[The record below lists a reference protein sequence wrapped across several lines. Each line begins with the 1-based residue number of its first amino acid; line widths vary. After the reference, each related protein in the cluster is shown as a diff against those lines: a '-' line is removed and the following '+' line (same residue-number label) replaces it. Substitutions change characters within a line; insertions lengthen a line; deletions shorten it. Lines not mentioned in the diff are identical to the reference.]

1 MGGNNDYNHDNSDPF
16 AKVKFTILAFYG
28 AYDAEVYLD
37 WEMTVEQKL
46 NSHLVPEVHRVR
58 QATSEFKDFA
68 IVWWNDLVKS
78 GAEPQTWDR
87 LKLAIRSRFVPP
99 SYKCDLCKKL
109 QRLDQGSMS
118 VPEYYQELQKGMLCC
133 GVVEEDEDK
142 MVCFCGGLNRNIHDI
157 IDYNEYDSIQCLF
170 QLAMLAEKELQ
181 GHQRSTIKGA
191 AVFTPQPSTSNIGAP
206 SSHAPA
212 VPSTNAT
219 RASTSYT
226 SVKMTTTPTVPNMTS
241 SSPSTSHSSDIR
253 CHLCQLLGYMQRE
266 CLRKRTYIATADGGY
281 ISTSDVE
288 DDDIAVANITGDD
301 NHHKMSEEEIL
312 GALDTDQYRTV
323 IVQRSLSAQVDHAEK
338 IQCHN
343 LFHIFFI
350 INDCH
355 VLPII
360 DGGSCNNLVNSSVV
374 KKLGL

>member
-1 MGGNNDYNHDNSDPF
+1 LEVRTRPAAHEINSNKQDEHARRDEEPRCRWQCNRQGMGGNNDYNHDNSDPF
-16 AKVKFTILAFYG
+16 AKVKFTIPAFYG
-28 AYDAEVYLD
+28 AYDAEVYLG

-58 QATSEFKDFA
+58 QAISEY
-68 IVWWNDLVKS
+68 S
-78 GAEPQTWDR
+78 GTNYA
-87 LKLAIRSRFVPP
+87 
-99 SYKCDLCKKL
+99 C
-109 QRLDQGSMS
+109 
-118 VPEYYQELQKGMLCC
+118 
-133 GVVEEDEDK
+133 
-142 MVCFCGGLNRNIHDI
+142 
-157 IDYNEYDSIQCLF
+157 SIQCLF

-181 GHQRSTIKGA
+181 GHQRSAIKGA

-206 SSHAPA
+206 SSRAPA

-226 SVKMTTTPTVPNMTS
+226 SVKMTTTPTVPNTIS

-266 CLRKRTYIATADGGY
+266 CLSKCTYIATADGGY
-281 ISTSDVE
+281 ISTSDIE

-301 NHHKMSEEEIL
+301 NHHKTSEEEIL

-350 INDCH
+350 INDCR

>member
-142 MVCFCGGLNRNIHDI
+142 MVRFYGGGLNRNIHDI
-157 IDYNEYDSIQCLF
+157 IDYKEYDSIQHLF
-170 QLAMLAEKELQ
+170 QLAMLADKELQ
-181 GHQRSTIKGA
+181 GCQWSANKGA
-191 AVFTPQPSTSNIGAP
+191 TIFTP
-206 SSHAPA
+206 
-212 VPSTNAT
+212 
-219 RASTSYT
+219 
-226 SVKMTTTPTVPNMTS
+226 
-241 SSPSTSHSSDIR
+241 
-253 CHLCQLLGYMQRE
+253 
-266 CLRKRTYIATADGGY
+266 
-281 ISTSDVE
+281 
-288 DDDIAVANITGDD
+288 
-301 NHHKMSEEEIL
+301 
-312 GALDTDQYRTV
+312 
-323 IVQRSLSAQVDHAEK
+323 
-338 IQCHN
+338 
-343 LFHIFFI
+343 
-350 INDCH
+350 
-355 VLPII
+355 
-360 DGGSCNNLVNSSVV
+360 
-374 KKLGL
+374 